1 MFERSEFKKYPSG
14 CSFLFYGCKS
24 FGSFLFPEKNEDY
37 SSQRMNNGV
46 STFGMSLLA
55 GKMRMA

>member
-24 FGSFLFPEKNEDY
+24 FGPFLFPEKDEDY
-37 SSQRMNNGV
+37 SSQRMNSGV
-46 STFGMSLLA
+46 STLGILLLA
-55 GKMRMA
+55 GRIRIA